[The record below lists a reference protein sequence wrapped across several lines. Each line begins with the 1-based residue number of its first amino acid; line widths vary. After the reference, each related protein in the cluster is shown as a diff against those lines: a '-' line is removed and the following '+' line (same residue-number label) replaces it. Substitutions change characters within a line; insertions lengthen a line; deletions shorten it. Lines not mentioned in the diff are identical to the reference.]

1 MGTFEAVAPA
11 FQIQDVEA
19 LWAEFLSAESIR
31 QAFETRVAPS
41 PLRGIDR
48 LAPQALRCDLDREAN
63 VIQTKCADGS
73 YQFAPYLESLRSKGR
88 NKHPRVLGIATARDR
103 IVLYLLKELLHG
115 AFPECVARRLPNQ
128 YIRDILSF
136 EFHRGAV
143 SVVKAD
149 IKSFYEKVS
158 HERLLALLEP
168 QLSPPILRIVE
179 RAVRNPIVASA
190 EHPRH
195 FRRLRPI
202 SEGVPQGL
210 SISNILAELYI
221 HEIDQEVAP
230 SVLAYFRYVDDILMF
245 TEAGKENAAYD
256 ELSTALGKVKLT
268 LNDEKRAIGSACMPL
283 DYLGYRLR
291 LPTVTVKSAN
301 IKRFIDSIA
310 TYFARYRHRSDRR
323 YRSELLNA
331 AAKQR
336 IFLEELNER
345 ISGAVSES
353 RRYGWLFY
361 FININDLGLLYKID
375 HIVRALW
382 CRFFNCPAPQDLKK
396 VSRAYYEAHYN
407 QRGRYIQNYDQY
419 DTVHEKLEFLERRGH
434 VDPNSKAQYTPED
447 IERMFREVR
456 YGNLARL
463 EADVGEIS

>member
-1 MGTFEAVAPA
+1 MGALEAVAPV
-11 FQIQDVEA
+11 FQTQDVEA
-19 LWAEFLSAESIR
+19 RWAELLSVESIR

-48 LAPQALRCDLDREAN
+48 LAPQALRRDLDREAS
-63 VIQTKCADGS
+63 VIQTKCANGS

-103 IVLYLLKELLHG
+103 IVLYLLKELLHW

-128 YIRDILSF
+128 YIRDILSS

-143 SVVKAD
+143 FVVKAD

-168 QLSPPILRIVE
+168 RLSSPILRIVE
-179 RAVRNPIVASA
+179 RAVRNPIVAST
-190 EHPRH
+190 EHTRR
-195 FRRLRPI
+195 FRRLHPI
-202 SEGVPQGL
+202 SKGVPQGL

-230 SVLAYFRYVDDILMF
+230 SVLSYFRYVDDILMF
-245 TEAGKENAAYD
+245 TEAGKEHAAYD
-256 ELSTALGKVKLT
+256 ELSAALGKVELT

-283 DYLGYRLR
+283 DYLGYRLC

-301 IKRFIDSIA
+301 IKRFLDSIA

-323 YRSELLNA
+323 YRSEFLNT

-361 FININDLGLLYKID
+361 FININDLVLLHKID
-375 HIVRALW
+375 HIVRVLW
-382 CRFFNCPAPQDLKK
+382 RRFFNCPAPQDLKR
-396 VSRAYYEAHYN
+396 VARAYYEARYS
-407 QRGRYIQNYDQY
+407 QRGGYIHNYDQY

-434 VDPNSKAQYTPED
+434 VDSNSKAQYTPED
-447 IERMFREVR
+447 IKRMFGEVR

-463 EADVGEIS
+463 EADVGKIS